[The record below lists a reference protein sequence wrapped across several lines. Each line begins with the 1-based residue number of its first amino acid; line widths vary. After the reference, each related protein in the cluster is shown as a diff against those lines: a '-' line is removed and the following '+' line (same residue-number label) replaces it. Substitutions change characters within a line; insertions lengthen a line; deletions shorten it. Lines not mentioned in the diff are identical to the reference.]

1 MSRSASLEC
10 VRYLLNS
17 YSSFPFDVLTEND
30 CTVLHSAIEGGN
42 MDVIQLILDL
52 TRDVDS
58 EAEDKQDKID
68 SFLNHTNS
76 EGRLSSDDLPYL
88 FE

>member
-1 MSRSASLEC
+1 
-10 VRYLLNS
+10 
-17 YSSFPFDVLTEND
+17 
-30 CTVLHSAIEGGN
+30 

-76 EGRLSSDDLPYL
+76 EGKLSSDDLPYL
-88 FE
+88 FEWLAQNCEYKIKSVNFSIN

>member
-1 MSRSASLEC
+1 
-10 VRYLLNS
+10 
-17 YSSFPFDVLTEND
+17 
-30 CTVLHSAIEGGN
+30 